1 MTALFFNAA
10 VLGAQVP
17 FAGMSAESA
26 FLQIADTLEDKAE
39 LPLGDLVTEVALLM
53 CGTPYEAGTLEL
65 VPEQLVV
72 RYDATDCMIFVE
84 TCYATAL
91 ALKGVKLTS
100 GGPVSG
106 DPSYETLCCNVRM
119 LRYEGGEVDWYK
131 REHYFSGWLRN
142 AASLG
147 VLKEYSSNFGK
158 PLSQDFS
165 YMSSHNPAKA
175 DGIAPMEAG
184 LRKFQYFWVPKTDIG
199 AAESTMKNG
208 DIVCFVT
215 DIKGLDV
222 THVGIVCKNA
232 DGTVFIHASSAAGK
246 VLVDK
251 RSIQAYA
258 KYGIR
263 LAGER

>member
-1 MTALFFNAA
+1 MFVINAA
-10 VLGAQVP
+10 ALGAQAP

-26 FLQIADTLEDKAE
+26 FARISGTLADKTE
-39 LPLGDLVTEVALLM
+39 LPFGDLVTEVALLM

-91 ALKGVKLTS
+91 ALKGTKLTS
-100 GGPVSG
+100 EGPVSG
-106 DPSYETLCCNVRM
+106 EASYETLCGNVRM
-119 LRYEGGEVDWYK
+119 LRYEGGDVDWYK
-131 REHYFSGWLRN
+131 REHYYSGWLRN

-147 VLKEYSSNFGK
+147 VLKEYSSCFGK
-158 PLSQDFS
+158 PLNQDFS
-165 YMSSHNPAKA
+165 YMSSHNPGKA
-175 DGIAPMEAG
+175 AGVAPIEAR
-184 LRKFQYFWVPKTDIG
+184 LRKFQYFWVPKADIG
-199 AAESTMKNG
+199 VAESTMKNG

-222 THVGIVCKNA
+222 THVGIVCKNE

-251 RSIQAYA
+251 RSIQSYA